1 MKILPTWLREFVDIP
16 VDDRKLADDLTNAGT
31 AVEGV
36 ETEDGE
42 TVYEV
47 EFTANRVDT
56 MSHYGVARECSAIY
70 DRELRLEAVL
80 PHGRPAEAAG
90 PTRFRI
96 EIEAPDLC
104 ARYTARIVRN
114 LTIGLSPGAV
124 VRRLEL
130 CGSRS
135 INNATDAS
143 NYTLLEMGHPTHCF
157 DLDLLE
163 GGKIVVRRARPGEK
177 LKTLDG
183 VERVLHPEDLVIA
196 DAVKPVALAGVMG
209 GFNTM
214 ITGNTHNVLVEAAW
228 FDPATIRRTARQ
240 HGMHT
245 DASHRFERGA
255 DVGATPLACARVA
268 GRLLEWAGG
277 EASGGEIDAYP
288 RRIERPAVQLRRT
301 QVERVLGAPI
311 AEQEIER
318 ILRRLG
324 FGVTPGRASAAAR
337 VRESARTAGSGGT
350 RAAIAEQVA
359 EFVVQVPTWRL
370 DVEREIDLI
379 EEVARIYGY
388 DRFPSTLPAFA
399 GAVEEL
405 SDAPKDARLRT
416 TLLALGHH
424 EAVSLAFISR
434 EDAALFSGAQPV
446 ELANPVSEEE
456 PVLRTSMLPGML
468 RMLAWNLNR
477 ENTDVRLFEAG
488 HVFERMGDN
497 TSEGRRL
504 SLGATGAAVPAGVHE
519 PGRAYSFFDLKGTIE
534 ELLRGF
540 EHQSLYFDRL
550 EAEYLHPGRAARA
563 VMDGATVA
571 RFGQLHPRIAADRK
585 LRQEV
590 YLAEI
595 DLERLYRHELRQPKY
610 REVPRYPA
618 VERDFSFIFGEEVTW
633 GRIQS
638 AVEAL
643 RIAELRSLAPVEI
656 FRGGNIPAGKYSI
669 LLRAVFQSGERTLR
683 DDEVALWASQ
693 IVEALKALGG
703 MQRL

>member
-36 ETEDGE
+36 ETVDGE

-70 DRELRLEAVL
+70 DREVRLEAVP
-80 PHGRPAEAAG
+80 PHNRPAEAAG

-104 ARYTARIVRN
+104 ARYTSRIVRN
-114 LTIGLSPGAV
+114 LTIGPSPGAV

-163 GGKIVVRRARPGEK
+163 GGKIVVRRARPGER

-183 VERVLHPEDLVIA
+183 VERVLHAEDLVIA

-209 GFNTM
+209 GFDTM
-214 ITGNTHNVLVEAAW
+214 ITGNTRNVLVESAW
-228 FDPATIRRTARQ
+228 FDPATIRRTARR

-268 GRLLEWAGG
+268 GRLVEWAGG

-288 RRIERPAVQLRRT
+288 RRIERPAVQLRRR
-301 QVERVLGAPI
+301 QVERVLGASI

-324 FGVTPGRASAAAR
+324 FGVTPGRASAAAGA
-337 VRESARTAGSGGT
+337 RESARRAGSGGT
-350 RAAIAEQVA
+350 RAAIAEQIA

-399 GAVEEL
+399 GGVEEL
-405 SDAPKDARLRT
+405 SDERKDARLRT

-434 EDAALFSGAQPV
+434 EDAALFSSAQPV

-488 HVFERMGDN
+488 HVFERLGDN
-497 TSEGRRL
+497 TSEGQRL

-519 PGRAYSFFDLKGTIE
+519 PGRAYSFFDWKGTIE

-595 DLERLYRHELRQPKY
+595 DLERLYRQELRQPKY

-618 VERDFSFIFGEEVTW
+618 VERDFSFIFGEEVSW

-693 IVEALKALGG
+693 IVEALKTLGG